1 MEVIDEA
8 KLRECSDCGHLLLR
22 GVVPRDLID
31 DASRSIDDLIA
42 QPPPPMGA
50 QGPYF
55 PRVTNVETF
64 LPLLLRS
71 SAFALAESLVG
82 AGRLTIPRQAQVA
95 LNIPP
100 HPHRPGGRHLD
111 GVSVTEPDGRPGTF
125 TLLAGVLIT
134 DQPRQNA
141 QLGKALEG
149 DAWHGPSVLE
159 TLEGVT
165 VEQAAA
171 HPTAGAHSIWE
182 LVLHLCGT
190 YDLVLRRLGGE
201 LKNG

>member
-8 KLRECSDCGHLLLR
+8 KLREFADCGYLLLR

-42 QPPPPMGA
+42 RQPPPMGA

-82 AGRLTIPRQAQVA
+82 VGRLTIPREAQVA

-100 HPHRPGGRHLD
+100 HLHRPGGPHLD
-111 GVSVTEPDGRPGTF
+111 GVSITEPDGRP
-125 TLLAGVLIT
+125 LQHA
-134 DQPRQNA
+134 
-141 QLGKALEG
+141 LGRNTQGK
-149 DAWHGPSVLE
+149 
-159 TLEGVT
+159 
-165 VEQAAA
+165 
-171 HPTAGAHSIWE
+171 
-182 LVLHLCGT
+182 
-190 YDLVLRRLGGE
+190 R
-201 LKNG
+201 